1 MLFENRIQL
10 CLYSSFGA
18 DFHLKNNVA
27 TSLYSDDPN
36 KTGKHFKLVAKYRYM

>member
-1 MLFENRIQL
+1 MEGMLFENRIQL

-27 TSLYSDDPN
+27 AILYSDDPD
-36 KTGKHFKLVAKYRYM
+36 KTGKHFKLVAK